1 LSHSKANVLLRLT
14 ARGEERAESPQ
25 TQNTVT
31 PRRGAKPAQGRNEI
45 NGRGPL
51 GGKDAVY
58 VGFDLE
64 QA

>member
-1 LSHSKANVLLRLT
+1 VLSNAKDSYLP
-14 ARGEERAESPQ
+14 E
-25 TQNTVT
+25 
-31 PRRGAKPAQGRNEI
+31 RGAKPAQGRNEI